1 MAPIQISQQEIQ
13 QQDPGTNWGQLNDQ
27 EKRWLVG
34 KILRARGGS
43 TYQIRMLELGNPNA
57 NVFVVSN

>member
-13 QQDPGTNWGQLNDQ
+13 QQAPGTNWGQLNDQ
-27 EKRWLVG
+27 EKRWLG
-34 KILRARGGS
+34 ARILRARGGS
-43 TYQIRMLELGNPNA
+43 TYVIRMMELGNPNA